1 MIDYWPEIF
10 RNSESFNDSKSFSFI
25 ISNGSRIDRQNNYCS
40 NHFFKNKVEFSG
52 KLIKQPQVK
61 TLYKVSGSLKSCHS
75 NIAKIEQSNVQKWIF
90 LGFIFLSN
98 LAFYETYSLWFTDIV
113 PKFGLKLIWTELCR
127 EVEPK
132 IKYVS
137 YSR

>member
-98 LAFYETYSLWFTDIV
+98 SAFYENSRFQVYWSNTCYRICTQ
-113 PKFGLKLIWTELCR
+113 KKLHR
-127 EVEPK
+127 VVQ
-132 IKYVS
+132 VS
-137 YSR
+137 RV

>member
-1 MIDYWPEIF
+1 MIDNWPEIF

-90 LGFIFLSN
+90 LGFIFCQTQHFIWLHGFKSMVHR
-98 LAFYETYSLWFTDIV
+98 LCIIDIG
-113 PKFGLKLIWTELCR
+113 PKLNR
-127 EVEPK
+127 V
-132 IKYVS
+132 VQR
-137 YSR
+137 SRV